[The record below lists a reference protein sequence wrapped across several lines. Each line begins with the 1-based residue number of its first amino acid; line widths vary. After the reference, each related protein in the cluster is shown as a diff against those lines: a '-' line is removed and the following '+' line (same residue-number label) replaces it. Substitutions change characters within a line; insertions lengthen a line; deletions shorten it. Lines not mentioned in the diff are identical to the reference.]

1 MSPTDLDHQ
10 ALKESTGLYVVGAL
24 PADEREAFER
34 HLRSCDE
41 CAAEVRSLRSVA
53 DALPYALPQVDPPNA
68 LRARVLAAAGQE
80 DQSRVVVADK
90 RQAATPINDWQ
101 SRSGWLSAAALLV
114 VAVGVS
120 GYALTLRQRVG
131 GLELQLQDALARV
144 TRSEQQLATATA
156 SAARAEV
163 RLAVI
168 TAPDLAQVALA
179 GQPPSP
185 RASGRAFWSRT
196 RGLMFAASN
205 LPPLPSNR
213 IYQFWVVTATSA
225 ISSGWTFRPDESGR
239 AAEHFATA
247 PDIPPPVAMAVT
259 IEPEGGVSAPTG
271 DKVLVGTTQ

>member
-10 ALKESTGLYVVGAL
+10 AFQESVGLYVLGAL
-24 PADEREAFER
+24 PTDEREAFER
-34 HLRSCDE
+34 HLRSCDT
-41 CAAEVRSLRSVA
+41 CAAEVRSFRSAA
-53 DALPYALPQVDPPNA
+53 DALPYALPQVDPPSA
-68 LRARVLAAAGQE
+68 LRARVLAAAGHPL
-80 DQSRVVVADK
+80 SGR
-90 RQAATPINDWQ
+90 AAGPDAGRAPAFSIWQ
-101 SRSGWLSAAALLV
+101 SRIGWLSAAALLV
-114 VAVGVS
+114 VSVGVS

-131 GLELQLQDALARV
+131 GLELQLQDAIARV

-185 RASGRAFWSRT
+185 RATGRAFWSRT

-239 AAEHFATA
+239 AAELFATA

-259 IEPEGGVSAPTG
+259 IEPEGGVPAPTG